1 MSNFYKLANKN
12 FLSSFDLS
20 TQEVLEVLELAKNLK
35 NKDLNIARKGKVL
48 GLIFDK
54 SSTRTRVSFQ
64 VAMARL
70 GGTTIDLNPTPSQIG
85 RGEPIRDTARVL
97 SRYCDVLAIR
107 TFKQSVLEEYAKW
120 ATIPVINALTDL
132 EHPCQALADF
142 LTIKEEFGDLKGK
155 VLSYIGDG
163 NNVANSL
170 IICGALLGVEV
181 RIACPKGYE
190 PNSFLIDKARKIND
204 DKSLLKIT
212 NDPSYASLG
221 ANILYT
227 DVWSSMGE
235 ESQKDQK
242 DKEFNGFTIDANLLS
257 KADKDAIVLHC
268 LPAYRD
274 KEITDEVIESK
285 NSRIFEQ
292 AENRMHVQQALLSC
306 LLS

>member
-1 MSNFYKLANKN
+1 M
-12 FLSSFDLS
+12 
-20 TQEVLEVLELAKNLK
+20 
-35 NKDLNIARKGKVL
+35 
-48 GLIFDK
+48 
-54 SSTRTRVSFQ
+54 
-64 VAMARL
+64 
-70 GGTTIDLNPTPSQIG
+70 
-85 RGEPIRDTARVL
+85 
-97 SRYCDVLAIR
+97 
-107 TFKQSVLEEYAKW
+107 
-120 ATIPVINALTDL
+120 
-132 EHPCQALADF
+132 
-142 LTIKEEFGDLKGK
+142 TIKEEFGDLKGK

-190 PNSFLIDKARKIND
+190 PNSFLLDEARKIND
-204 DKSLLKIT
+204 NKSLLKIT
-212 NDPSYASLG
+212 NDPSYASSG
-221 ANILYT
+221 ANVLYT

-235 ESQKDQK
+235 ENQKEQK
-242 DKEFNGFTIDANLLS
+242 DKEFDGFTIDSNLLG
-257 KADKDAIVLHC
+257 KAAKDAIVLHC